1 MQNDKKFYGVSYSPD
16 QDRVIIYIGEM
27 QKLIKKGIEL
37 QNIMDDRTKAR
48 VTGLN
53 LRYKYLRKLA
63 KESSNVAAAI
73 DSLNQQIKQEA
84 QNEKVNEIIEYTE
97 I

>member
-1 MQNDKKFYGVSYSPD
+1 MQNEKKFYGATYDSD
-16 QDRVIIYIGEM
+16 QDKVLIYIGVM

-37 QNIMDDRTKAR
+37 QNIMDDRAKAR

-73 DSLNQQIKQEA
+73 DSLNQQIKHEA
-84 QNEKVNEIIEYTE
+84 QNGKVNEIIEYTE